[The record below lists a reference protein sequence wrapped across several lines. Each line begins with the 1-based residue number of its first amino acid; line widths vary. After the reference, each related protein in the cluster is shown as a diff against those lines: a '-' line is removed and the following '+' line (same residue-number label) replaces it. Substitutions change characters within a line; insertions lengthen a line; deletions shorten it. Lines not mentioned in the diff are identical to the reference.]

1 MLAIRPVRTPADLKT
16 FITLPRVLYLGM
28 PGYVAPLDF
37 ERRQLLDPKKSAYFT
52 HAEVQYFL
60 AYSGDRPVGRIS
72 AQVDRLAI
80 ETWGENIG
88 CFGCLDAID
97 DAAVVRALCD
107 AAAGWLRQ
115 RGMVA
120 MRGPFTL
127 SINNESGVMVGGQER
142 GAMVFMPWHPPYLAG
157 LVEAAGLS
165 PAKDLLAFTMK
176 LSEYVRPER
185 FLKRAER
192 SLPKGLQLRKLDLK
206 NFGRDAEIIGAVY
219 NDAWQHN
226 WGFVPIAA
234 AESAAFA
241 QSFKH
246 LLTPEMG
253 LIAEVEG
260 RPIAV
265 GVVLPNLFDVTS
277 DFGGRLLPFNWLRFL
292 TRAFRESSYRNCRV
306 TLLGRIQ
313 EVRSIGG
320 LLALLIIDTLIQ
332 RNPRFRAGEVEM
344 GWVLD
349 DNRMLINLMHTI
361 GIGDAS
367 KRYRVFEKS
376 LAG

>member
-1 MLAIRPVRTPADLKT
+1 MIAIRPVRSRADLTT
-16 FITLPRVLYLGM
+16 FITLPRILYRGM

-37 ERRQLLDPKKSAYFT
+37 ERRQLLDPRKSAYFT
-52 HAEVQYFL
+52 HAEVEYFI
-60 AYSGDRPVGRIS
+60 AYRGDEPVGRIS
-72 AQVDRLAI
+72 AQVDREAI
-80 ETWGENIG
+80 KSWGEQIG

-97 DAAVVRALCD
+97 DTAVVRALCD
-107 AAAGWLRQ
+107 AAAEWLRT

-127 SINNESGVMVGGQER
+127 SINNESGVQVSGQER
-142 GAMVFMPWHPPYLAG
+142 GVMILMPWHPPYLAER
-157 LVEAAGLS
+157 VADAGLA
-165 PAKDLLAFTMK
+165 PVKDLLAFTMK

-192 SLPKGLQLRKLDLK
+192 SLPKGLTLRELDLK
-206 NFGRDAEIIGAVY
+206 NFDRDSKIIFDVY
-219 NDAWQHN
+219 NDAWQNN
-226 WGFVPIAA
+226 WGFVPFTE

-241 QSFKH
+241 EGFKH

-253 LIAEVEG
+253 LIAEVDG
-260 RPIAV
+260 KPIAV

-277 DFGGRLLPFNWLRFL
+277 DFDGRLLPFNWLRFL
-292 TRAFRESSYRNCRV
+292 TRAFRKSSYRNCRV

-313 EVRSIGG
+313 DVRNIGG
-320 LLALLIIDTLIQ
+320 LLALLIIDTLIR

-344 GWVLD
+344 GWVLE
-349 DNRMLINLMHTI
+349 DNRMLINLMQTI

-367 KRYRVFEKS
+367 KRYRVFERP
-376 LAG
+376 LTT